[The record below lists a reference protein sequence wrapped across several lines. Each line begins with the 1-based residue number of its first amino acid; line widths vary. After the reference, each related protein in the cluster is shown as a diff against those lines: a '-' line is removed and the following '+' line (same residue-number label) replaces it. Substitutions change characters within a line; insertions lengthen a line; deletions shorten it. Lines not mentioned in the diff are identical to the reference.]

1 MKHDHPVIT
10 LLGSNSG
17 NNVGDAAILSSVLET
32 LARELP
38 GVETLVP
45 TTKPSFVRKH
55 YAQRYFVRAF
65 SMMPWTGSIR
75 LIGLPTFWA
84 LWRSDAALICD
95 GIIFGKKLF
104 NPFFN
109 WLILLFVLA
118 PFARLVGCKLVCYST
133 GIGPFPSALSA
144 RMARSVINQCD
155 LVMMR
160 EEESIAL
167 CHTIGVTK
175 PVELTG
181 DAAFINLVSPD
192 SRASE
197 ILKAENVPEGTPLL
211 GVNVTK
217 YMDTWMAG
225 GTWEGDRSTFLQ
237 ILATGIQQ
245 AQATCGFTPVV
256 FSTHPMDE
264 GVARELA
271 EKLGAKLIKNTSYLS
286 HDMQAV
292 MRRCELFTGMRFHSL
307 ILASAVQVPIVGLV
321 YAPKVL
327 GYMKLLRCDE
337 LALSMKDLTAQR
349 FGDTLTTAW
358 RDRVALREKQRLVI
372 DGLKQRAHAAGSLLK
387 ASCFP
392 DRLAESNLLKCSA
405 PRA

>member
-1 MKHDHPVIT
+1 MKHDHPVVT

-32 LARELP
+32 LSRELP

-45 TTKPSFVRKH
+45 TTKPSFIRTH
-55 YAQRYFVRAF
+55 YAERYQVKAF

-75 LIGLPTFWA
+75 LIGLPTLWA

-109 WLILLFVLA
+109 WLILLFVIA

-133 GIGPFPSALSA
+133 GIGPFPSPLSA
-144 RMARSVINQCD
+144 RMARSVINQCA

-167 CHTIGVTK
+167 CQAIGVTK
-175 PVELTG
+175 PIELTG

-197 ILKAENVPEGTPLL
+197 ILAAEGIPESTPLL

-225 GTWEGDRSTFLQ
+225 GTWEGDRSTFLKL
-237 ILATGIQQ
+237 LAKGVEQ
-245 AQATCGFTPVV
+245 ARAACGFTPVV

-264 GVARELA
+264 GVAEELA
-271 EKLGAKLIKNTSYLS
+271 AMLHAKLIRNTRYLS
-286 HDMQAV
+286 HDMQSV

-337 LALSMKDLTAQR
+337 LALSMKTLTAEH
-349 FGDTLTTAW
+349 FGQTLIKAW
-358 RDRVALREKQRLVI
+358 QDRVALRERQRLVI
-372 DGLKQRAHAAGSLLK
+372 DGLKQRAHAAGGLLK

-392 DRLAESNLLKCSA
+392 EMLPAREAAANGG
-405 PRA
+405 R